1 MTTDITETKR
11 LRPERAGS
19 GSSIIDLVA
28 LLVLAPPEGPFG
40 FVFVRATD
48 LARQGHSRAPG
59 G

>member
-1 MTTDITETKR
+1 MICDWRLGTGDWGLRLET
-11 LRPERAGS
+11 
-19 GSSIIDLVA
+19 SIINVVA